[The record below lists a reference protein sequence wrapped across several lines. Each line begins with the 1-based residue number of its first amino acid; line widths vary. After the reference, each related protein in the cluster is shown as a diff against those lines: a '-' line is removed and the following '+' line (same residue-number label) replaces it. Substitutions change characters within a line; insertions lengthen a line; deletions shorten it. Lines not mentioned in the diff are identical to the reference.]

1 MVVQIG
7 PKFIGNYKVHVNE
20 IICSQYYFDNLK
32 KKSTLVISVIKIKL
46 AFHNKKWQKYLNHA
60 CKSLSFIGKINYAA
74 NQK

>member
-32 KKSTLVISVIKIKL
+32 K
-46 AFHNKKWQKYLNHA
+46 
-60 CKSLSFIGKINYAA
+60 INFS
-74 NQK
+74 NFCNDN